1 MTIVETNET
10 KRGSGIS
17 GAPKYGVCQTYIYYK
32 FANNALLTAF
42 QKCQS
47 TQTAYVGRRGGGG
60 GGGAGEVLGR
70 RSGWPPRRRPL
81 AQRRRPRLLPCR
93 SYINGVVNKGYKQGE
108 LKFTKGEGAGGVQP
122 SLAPQMWVQRSRVV
136 EMRLPLSC

>member
-47 TQTAYVGRRGGGG
+47 TQTAYVGRRGGG
-60 GGGAGEVLGR
+60 A
-70 RSGWPPRRRPL
+70 
-81 AQRRRPRLLPCR
+81 
-93 SYINGVVNKGYKQGE
+93 
-108 LKFTKGEGAGGVQP
+108 GAGGSAWPPEWVAAAAPPP
-122 SLAPQMWVQRSRVV
+122 SSAPSPPPPPLPQLHQRRG
-136 EMRLPLSC
+136 EQGLQAG